1 MKETYTI
8 TGMTCAACSARVE
21 KSVAALPGTKD
32 VSVNLLKN
40 SMVVEYDEAKLSSA
54 EIVQAVTKAGYG
66 AALRDAAKAGKAP
79 SPAEAARQEYL
90 AMKRRMTGSFLFAI
104 PLFYLSMGRMM
115 GWPMPEAFLGD
126 SRAMVCALT
135 ELFLLI
141 PHRPRYGRS
150 CRSGPFLPR
159 ALLRGSRHDPH
170 AHHGGEIS
178 RSPCERPHVAGGE

>member
-40 SMVVEYDEAKLSSA
+40 SMVVEYDEAKLSSS

-66 AALRDAAKAGKAP
+66 AALRGAAKAGKAP

-90 AMKRRMTGSFLFAI
+90 AMKRRMTGSFFFAI

-126 SRAMVCALT
+126 SRAMVCDSRAMVCALT

-141 PHRPRYGRS
+141 PILFLNRRYFQQGFKTLVHGS
-150 CRSGPFLPR
+150 PNMDSLV
-159 ALLRGSRHDPH
+159 ALG
-170 AHHGGEIS
+170 
-178 RSPCERPHVAGGE
+178 AGASTVYGV